1 MAKVGLSKL
10 NLNKKQDIKVIQ
22 FEGNDIEIIQ
32 YLDIASKSSLV
43 SAAVRG
49 SVIGG
54 IVDEILLDAYLH
66 LFIID
71 KYTNISLTQK
81 QRDNLLDTFDILE
94 SNKFFDL
101 IIEAMAQ
108 NEYEYIFTMAK
119 RLMNNLNEYNK
130 GLTSILQGFEEVI
143 QQFANQAQ
151 SKLDK

>member
-94 SNKFFDL
+94 SNFLWNKEYKCLNKWSGVIHCTPKTPPFWEIVNISNLFKVELL
-101 IIEAMAQ
+101 IQ
-108 NEYEYIFTMAK
+108 LF
-119 RLMNNLNEYNK
+119 
-130 GLTSILQGFEEVI
+130 
-143 QQFANQAQ
+143 
-151 SKLDK
+151 